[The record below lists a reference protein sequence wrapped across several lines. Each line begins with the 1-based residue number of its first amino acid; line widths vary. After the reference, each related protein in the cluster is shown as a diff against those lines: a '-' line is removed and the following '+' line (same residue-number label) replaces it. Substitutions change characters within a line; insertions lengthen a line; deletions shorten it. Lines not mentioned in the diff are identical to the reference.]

1 MQPYIIGIAD
11 VSGSGKSAFLN
22 KIEGRFGDK
31 IAILHYDN
39 YYRE

>member
-1 MQPYIIGIAD
+1 MKPYIIGIAGG
-11 VSGSGKSAFLN
+11 SSSGKSTLIN
-22 KIEGRFGDK
+22 KIEGRFGNK